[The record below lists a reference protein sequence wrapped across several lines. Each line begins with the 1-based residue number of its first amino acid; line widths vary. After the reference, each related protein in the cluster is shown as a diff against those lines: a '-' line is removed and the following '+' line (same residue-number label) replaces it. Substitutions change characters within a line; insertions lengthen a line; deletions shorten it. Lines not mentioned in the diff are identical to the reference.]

1 MENELEPGYGFMD
14 FVKSYSKYRGD
25 AMINESTQSS
35 ENTQSTALGTLIKDI
50 QHKSEQE
57 GLTLCSYFLGMAAQ
71 SLNSE
76 TQELDE
82 SLRRT
87 LETSETKG
95 EAQS

>member
-1 MENELEPGYGFMD
+1 
-14 FVKSYSKYRGD
+14 
-25 AMINESTQSS
+25 MINEGTQAS
-35 ENTQSTALGTLIKDI
+35 ENNQSKALATLIRDI

-82 SLRRT
+82 SLRRS

-95 EAQS
+95 EAQA